1 MSEKKKT
8 VVLGV
13 VGALSALGL
22 GWMFSRILGGEE
34 REGTPDAEVS
44 VYWD

>member
-1 MSEKKKT
+1 MDKKKT

-13 VGALSALGL
+13 VGVASALGL
-22 GWMFSRILGGEE
+22 GWLLSKIIGDDE